1 MLSVKEFNDNFG
13 DVKDGF
19 RDMISY
25 FRMYPDRFIDY
36 IKTESTMFDLLP
48 FQSVYMR
55 TFFRYKRVGI
65 VASRGI
71 SKTYI

>member
-36 IKTESTMFDLLP
+36 IKTDDYGETVKPTITS
-48 FQSVYMR
+48 
-55 TFFRYKRVGI
+55 
-65 VASRGI
+65 
-71 SKTYI
+71 